1 MAELTVISVKSL
13 DRGFYYLIY
22 YYSIFAVAEVG
33 VSPKAIG
40 FETLH
45 FAENITFSPPDSR
58 RSYYGTWQ

>member
-1 MAELTVISVKSL
+1 MIFVKSL

-22 YYSIFAVAEVG
+22 YYSAFAVAEVS

-40 FETLH
+40 FETLQ
-45 FAENITFSPPDSR
+45 FAESYNSPPDSR